1 MTGTNT
7 GANANANAQPMT
19 VHLGVGSLTAV
30 VVGSMVGAGVFSLPG
45 QFAANTGVVGALIA
59 WTIAGT
65 GMLMLAFA
73 FQALANR
80 KPHLDAGVYSYAK
93 TGFGDLLGFFS
104 AFGYW
109 ASACVGN
116 VTYWVLIMS
125 TLGAWLPA
133 LGDGDTV
140 VAMLGATAGL
150 WVTFLLVRRGVREAA
165 AVNRI
170 VTVAKLVPIVV
181 FIVISLTVLDPEVF
195 AANLLGGAD
204 AGPLFDQV
212 RGTMLVTVFAF
223 LGVEG
228 ASVYSRHARRRADV
242 GRATVLGFLSVLA
255 VFASVT
261 IVSYGVLPA
270 DEIAALRE
278 PSMAGVL
285 EAAVGGWGAVLVS
298 VGLIV
303 AVLGAYLAWT
313 LMAAEVVF
321 TAARDGDFP
330 RVFATM
336 SSRDVP
342 TTALLWSTIFAQAVL
357 VVSSFSADAF
367 GFALDLTSALALVP
381 LLFAAGFLLKI
392 AIRRDGYG
400 TDAAARRSR
409 NAELVIGVLATAYV
423 VFLLLGAGLELL
435 LISLIVQAPATVLY
449 FVARRE
455 NGRPRISGAADFVV
469 LGVAFGGAVV
479 AIFGLTWG
487 WLAI

>member
-1 MTGTNT
+1 MTDT
-7 GANANANAQPMT
+7 GRQP
-19 VHLGVGSLTAV
+19 VRLGIGSLTAV

-45 QFAANTGVVGALIA
+45 QFASNTGVVGALIA
-59 WTIAGT
+59 WVIAGT
-65 GMLMLAFA
+65 GMLMLAFT

-125 TLGAWLPA
+125 TLGAWVPA
-133 LGDGDTV
+133 LGEGDTIP
-140 VAMLGATAGL
+140 AMIGASAGFWL
-150 WVTFLLVRRGVREAA
+150 SFLLVRRGVREAA
-165 AVNRI
+165 ALNRI

-181 FIVISLTVLDPEVF
+181 FIVIALTVLDPQVF
-195 AANLLGGAD
+195 ADNLLGAPD

-270 DEIAALRE
+270 SEIAELRE

-285 EAAVGGWGAVLVS
+285 QAAVGSWGAVFVS
-298 VGLIV
+298 IGLII

-330 RVFATM
+330 RIFARM
-336 SSRDVP
+336 NARDVP
-342 TTALLWSTIFAQAVL
+342 TVALLGSTIFAQAVL
-357 VVSSFSADAF
+357 VVAYFSADAF
-367 GFALDLTSALALVP
+367 GFALDLTSALALLP
-381 LLFAAGFLLKI
+381 LLFAAGYLLKI
-392 AIRRDGYG
+392 AIRGDGYVP
-400 TDAAARRSR
+400 DAASRRSR
-409 NAELVIGVLATAYV
+409 PTEIVLGAVATGYV
-423 VFLLLGAGLELL
+423 LFLLVGAGLELL
-435 LISLIVQAPATVLY
+435 LISLIVQAPATLLY
-449 FVARRE
+449 FFARRE
-455 NGRPRISGAADFVV
+455 NGRPFISSPWDVVV
-469 LGVAFGGAVV
+469 LGVAVAGAVV
-479 AIFGLTWG
+479 AIVGLSAG
-487 WLAI
+487 WLAL

>member
-1 MTGTNT
+1 MSESRATTVRL
-7 GANANANAQPMT
+7 GA
-19 VHLGVGSLTAV
+19 GSLAAV

-45 QFAANTGVVGALIA
+45 RFAENTGVVGALIA

-80 KPHLDAGVYSYAK
+80 KPRLDAGVYSYAK

-125 TLGAWLPA
+125 TLGAWVPA
-133 LGDGDTV
+133 LGDGDTIW
-140 VAMLGATAGL
+140 AMLGATAGL

-195 AANLLGGAD
+195 AANLLGGPD

-228 ASVYSRHARRRADV
+228 ASVYSRHAKRRKDV
-242 GRATVLGFLSVLA
+242 GRATVLGFLAVLA

-270 DEIAALRE
+270 DEIAALHE

-285 EAAVGGWGAVLVS
+285 EAAVGEWGAVLVS
-298 VGLIV
+298 IALIV

-330 RVFATM
+330 RGFATM
-336 SSRDVP
+336 SERDVP
-342 TTALLWSTIFAQAVL
+342 TVALLGSTIFAQLVL
-357 VVSSFSADAF
+357 VVAYFSADAF

-381 LLFAAGFLLKI
+381 LLFAAGYLLQI
-392 AIRRDGYG
+392 AIRSDGYG
-400 TDAAARRSR
+400 PDAPSRRARVV
-409 NAELVIGVLATAYV
+409 ELVIGALATVYV

-435 LISLIVQAPATVLY
+435 LISLIVQAPATLLY

-455 NGRPRISGAADFVV
+455 NGRPFIASAADVAV
-469 LGVAFGGAVV
+469 LAVAFGGAAVAVV
-479 AIFGLTWG
+479 GLASG